1 LRRRLRP
8 NRGCQTKEKR
18 SKVEKFHR
26 LTIQVAGV
34 EMFPE
39 KMLVSREAAGM
50 MTIDKSQ
57 IVLFLE
63 FNSRPTEET
72 VIFKFGPW
80 RTH

>member
-1 LRRRLRP
+1 
-8 NRGCQTKEKR
+8 
-18 SKVEKFHR
+18 
-26 LTIQVAGV
+26 
-34 EMFPE
+34 MFPE